1 MQVDWQHGVGRQ
13 FRMTA
18 AFLETGTP
26 SEFRGG
32 DPVGLPCDPR
42 GLASQSLEARERPSQ
57 DKIAVCSPSALRHG
71 EGAESRVGQDDGI
84 LRHPCEQPIDQ
95 RGFRDH
101 WLARHHLFRGSK
113 SGQVSRRILTA
124 ASNDLSGFKR

>member
-1 MQVDWQHGVGRQ
+1 MSSEVVI
-13 FRMTA
+13 
-18 AFLETGTP
+18 P
-26 SEFRGG
+26 SACR
-32 DPVGLPCDPR
+32 VIRVAWHRRALK
-42 GLASQSLEARERPSQ
+42 ARERPSQ
-57 DKIAVCSPSALRHG
+57 DKIAVCSPSVPRHG

-95 RGFRDH
+95 RGFRDR